1 MIHVNYEEYLQAKK
15 DIIEGN
21 KYTEYSN
28 MDEYG
33 RIHKQYVTE
42 NNGTFYEVNDN
53 GKIEFWSDKE
63 PNSRIYEENKEP
75 EKIQIGMGHMI
86 RAMQMH
92 GFGHAEIMAMRK
104 AMENGDMT
112 NIEFCEDCYT
122 EDWKE

>member
-1 MIHVNYEEYLQAKK
+1 MKKATFEEYLQAKN
-15 DIIEGN
+15 DIIGGIE
-21 KYTEYSN
+21 YTEYSN
-28 MDEYG
+28 IDEYS

-42 NNGTFYEVNDN
+42 HNGTFYELNDD
-53 GKIEFWSDKE
+53 GRIEFWSDKE

-92 GFGHAEIMAMRK
+92 GFGHTEIMAMRE
-104 AMENGDMT
+104 AMLKGDFT

-122 EDWKE
+122 ENWKE